1 MEEALKKYIGC
12 EYEITFI
19 GEDGDFETGKLV
31 SVENDVVV
39 LEVPSAKKNDDTV
52 TAVILN
58 LKEIRYVR
66 IENLRAL
73 R

>member
-1 MEEALKKYIGC
+1 MKKYIGC
-12 EYEITFI
+12 ECEITFI
-19 GEDGDFETGKLV
+19 GDDDFETGKLA

-39 LEVPSAKKNDDTV
+39 LEVPSGKKNDDTV